1 MGSLLDGKHSQ
12 RGNRFLPITEAYL
25 EPSQKSKMQLFGE
38 NRTDLQSLLS
48 VKLSDNSKIVTVLC
62 YHNRSTTQRQT
73 EQRSNTNQVFH
84 SNSRNCNFGEALIAF
99 VIGLFYVIHI
109 FHPRNRESLVGFLI
123 SRIFCEL
130 N

>member
-48 VKLSDNSKIVTVLC
+48 VKLSENSKIVTVLC
-62 YHNRSTTQRQT
+62 YHYRSTTQRHKLNNRATQIKYFIRI
-73 EQRSNTNQVFH
+73 QGIVILGKH
-84 SNSRNCNFGEALIAF
+84 SLPS
-99 VIGLFYVIHI
+99 
-109 FHPRNRESLVGFLI
+109 
-123 SRIFCEL
+123 
-130 N
+130 